1 MVWSEFRGGLY
12 MYSLG
17 IYMYIYTYLDLEF
30 SFFLPF
36 FLLGIMDIDTLNI
49 FYLFEH
55 LDHSSLHPFDY
66 YRATMTPRSMYDTKL
81 KKVKEATFL

>member
-1 MVWSEFRGGLY
+1 MVVWSEFGGGLY

-30 SFFLPF
+30 SFFFSQF

-49 FYLFEH
+49 CC
-55 LDHSSLHPFDY
+55 
-66 YRATMTPRSMYDTKL
+66 
-81 KKVKEATFL
+81 